1 MQDEE
6 LAQQVRDAVEALN
19 ETLTKAARHSLA
31 VNLRT
36 TSHQTTHGVEQVV
49 VEARIFKQL

>member
-1 MQDEE
+1 MKDEQ
-6 LAQQVRDAVEALN
+6 LAQQVRDTVAKLN
-19 ETLTKAARHSLA
+19 EVLAEAARQSLA

-36 TSHQTTHGVEQVV
+36 TSHQSTHGVEQVV

>member
-1 MQDEE
+1 MTDQDV
-6 LAQQVRDAVEALN
+6 AQQVRDAVAALN
-19 ETLTKAARHSLA
+19 EALTAAARSSLA

-36 TSHQTTHGVEQVV
+36 TAHQTTHGVEQVV

>member
-1 MQDEE
+1 MKDQDV
-6 LAQQVRDAVEALN
+6 AQRVRDAVAALN
-19 ETLTKAARHSLA
+19 EALTEAARNSLA

>member
-1 MQDEE
+1 MKDEQV
-6 LAQQVRDAVEALN
+6 AQQVRDAVAKLNEAL
-19 ETLTKAARHSLA
+19 TQAARQSLA

>member
-1 MQDEE
+1 MTDDE
-6 LAQQVRDAVEALN
+6 LAQQVRDAVTTLN
-19 ETLTKAARHSLA
+19 EVLAQAARHSLA

>member
-1 MQDEE
+1 MSDEN
-6 LAQQVRDAVEALN
+6 LAQRVRDAVAALN
-19 ETLTKAARHSLA
+19 EVLAQAAKSSLA

-36 TSHQTTHGVEQVV
+36 TAHQSTHGVEQVV